1 LNVPTG
7 LALVGSCRLKNQE
20 KQAMNSIMPDLRY
33 ALRQLRKTPT
43 FALTALVTLAL
54 GIGANT
60 AIFTV
65 FNQVLLRSLPVEKP
79 GELVR
84 LTYTGTY
91 KGRLSIFGGDVHD
104 YFSYPMYREL
114 SDRNSVFTGV
124 LANSEVQVG
133 TVWKNQPELVNAEL
147 VSGNYFD
154 VLGVGATV
162 GRTLLQSDDRVKEGS
177 PVVVLSYDYWKTK
190 FGSSSE
196 VVNQTLLIN
205 GHPFVI
211 VGVAPQGFSSA
222 INGYKPRVYLPMT
235 MRSQAT
241 PGVDDIADPRSTW
254 LNIVGRLK
262 PGMSAKAAQAALT
275 PLWKTLRAE
284 ELHKITAG
292 SATFREGFVAKSSIV
307 LVNNAKGFSP
317 LRDDLQTPLMILM
330 GMVLLLA
337 AMTCVNLTGL
347 LLVRAAAR
355 SREFSVRYAL
365 GAARGRVLQQV
376 MIEGLLLGVLGGGL
390 GLALAPMAASLLV
403 QQITGRNGEALI
415 SASPGGAV
423 LWFNVALSVGISLL
437 FSLAPA
443 WQMMRP
449 RLNEALRQQSA
460 STLGGAQRFRRTA
473 IALQIGLSVLLL
485 SGAGLFLR
493 TLHNLKRQQM
503 GIATDHLLGFAID
516 PTLAGYAPKDSLA
529 AQNRVRSAL
538 AGLPG
543 VRAVGGTT
551 DPVLSGN
558 QSISGMRVE
567 GYPTPADEVESVESP
582 EITPDY
588 FRAMGTSLI
597 AGRDLREAD
606 GPSAQKVAV
615 VNQSFALKYFGS
627 PQKALGHYV
636 GRHST
641 VDMQVVGVVADS
653 KHRGVRSGV
662 IPMVYTPVAQ
672 NPDATGLQ
680 FYVRTTQSPELAE
693 SAVRTALHA
702 LDSKL
707 VIDSMMT
714 MEEQIDNNVSN
725 ERMIALLATSFAL
738 VALLMTGV
746 GLYGVLAYATVQRT
760 KEIGIR
766 MALGAQRFAVV
777 KLVLMDMTKVTLA
790 GIAVAIPLAVM
801 VARWMRSQLFG
812 VQPFDPMT
820 MGGCIALTVAMV
832 LVAAALP
839 ARRAASS
846 DPVKA
851 LRTE

>member
-1 LNVPTG
+1 
-7 LALVGSCRLKNQE
+7 
-20 KQAMNSIMPDLRY
+20 MNSIIADLRY

-43 FALTALVTLAL
+43 FALTAIVTLAL

-65 FNQVLLRSLPVEKP
+65 FNQVLLRMLPVQKP

-84 LTYTGTY
+84 LNYTGTFR
-91 KGRLSIFGGDVHD
+91 GRMSIFGGDVHD
-104 YFSYPMYREL
+104 FFSYPMYREL
-114 SDRNSVFTGV
+114 RDRNSVFSGMI
-124 LANSEVQVG
+124 ANTEAQVG
-133 TVWKNQPELVNAEL
+133 AVWKNQPELVNAEL
-147 VSGNYFD
+147 VSGNYFE
-154 VLGVGATV
+154 VLGVGAAV
-162 GRTLLQSDDRVKEGS
+162 GRTLLRSDDQVKEGS

-190 FGSSSE
+190 FASSND

-211 VGVAPQGFSSA
+211 VGVAAQGFGSA
-222 INGYKPRVYLPMT
+222 INGYKPRVFLPMT
-235 MRSQAT
+235 MRSQVT

-262 PGMSAKAAQAALT
+262 PGMTAATAQAALT
-275 PLWKTLRAE
+275 PLWKSLRTE
-284 ELHKITAG
+284 ELAKITAS
-292 SATFREGFVAKSSIV
+292 SASFREGFVAKSSIV
-307 LVNNAKGFSP
+307 LVDDAKGFSP
-317 LRDDLQTPLMILM
+317 LRDDLKTPLMILM

-337 AMTCVNLTGL
+337 AMTCVNLASL

-365 GAARGRVLQQV
+365 GAARGRVLRQV
-376 MIEGLLLGVLGGGL
+376 LIEGLLLGTLGGGL
-390 GLALAPMAASLLV
+390 GLILAPMAASLLIK
-403 QQITGRNGEALI
+403 QITGSSGEAPI
-415 SASPGGAV
+415 SASPGGAA
-423 LWFNVALSVGISLL
+423 LWFNVVLSVGVSLL

-443 WQMMRP
+443 WQMMKP
-449 RLNEALRQQSA
+449 RLGEALRQQSA
-460 STLGGAQRFRRTA
+460 STLGGAQQFRRAA
-473 IALQIGLSVLLL
+473 IAMQIGLSVLLL

-493 TLHNLKRQQM
+493 TLHNLKAQQM

-529 AQNRVRSAL
+529 VQERVRSAL

-543 VRAVGGTT
+543 VRVVGGTT

-558 QSISGMRVE
+558 QSISGLRVE
-567 GYPTPADEVESVESP
+567 GYPTPADETESVESP

-588 FRAMGTSLI
+588 FETMGIALV
-597 AGRDLREAD
+597 AGRDLTEAD
-606 GPSAQKVAV
+606 GPSAPKVAV
-615 VNQSFALKYFGS
+615 VNQTFALKYFGS
-627 PQKALGHYV
+627 PQKALGHYL
-636 GRHST
+636 GKPLKL
-641 VDMQVVGVVADS
+641 DMQIVGVVADS
-653 KHRGVRSGV
+653 KHRGVRAGA
-662 IPMVYTPVAQ
+662 IPTVYKAVAQ
-672 NPDATGLQ
+672 DSNATGLQ
-680 FYVRTTQSPELAE
+680 FYVRTTQNPELAE
-693 SAVRTALHA
+693 NTIRTALHG

-725 ERMIALLATSFAL
+725 ERMMAMLATSFASI
-738 VALLMTGV
+738 ALLMTGV

-766 MALGAQRFAVV
+766 MAVGAQRFAVV
-777 KLVLMDMTKVTLA
+777 RLVLTDMTKVALA
-790 GIAVAIPLAVM
+790 GIAVAIPLAVLL
-801 VARWMRSQLFG
+801 ARWMRSQLFG

-820 MGGCIALTVAMV
+820 MVGCIVLTVAMV

-839 ARRAASS
+839 ARRAAST